1 MPSSRPPT
9 GPTNERLRLLVRF
22 LRKASKENKA
32 RIWKYVAELLERPR
46 RKRIVVNVGK
56 LERLCNDGDIVVVP
70 GKLLGDGILTKKV
83 TVAAYAFSK
92 SAYGKVIKAGGK
104 PISIPEL
111 VRTNPKGSNVKI
123 II

>member
-9 GPTNERLRLLVRF
+9 GPTNERLRMLIRF

-32 RIWKYVAELLERPR
+32 KIWRYVAELLEKPR
-46 RKRIVVNVGK
+46 RKRIEVNVGK
-56 LERLCNDGDIVVVP
+56 LERLCTDGDVVVIP
-70 GKLLGDGILTKKV
+70 GKLLGDGVLTKKI

-92 SAYGKVIKAGGK
+92 SAYEKVLRAGGR
-104 PISIPEL
+104 PISIPDL
-111 VRTNPKGSNVKI
+111 VRENPKGSNVKI

>member
-9 GPTNERLRLLVRF
+9 GPTNERLRMLIRF
-22 LRKASKENKA
+22 LRKAAKENKA
-32 RIWKYVAELLERPR
+32 KIWKYVAELLERPR

-56 LERLCNDGDIVVVP
+56 LERLCNDGDQVVIP
-70 GKLLGDGILTKKV
+70 GKLLGDGVLTKKV
-83 TVAAYAFSK
+83 IVAAYAFSK
-92 SAYGKVIKAGGK
+92 SAYEKVLRAGGK

-111 VRTNPKGSNVKI
+111 VRMNPKGSNVKI